1 MIYMD
6 NDSNINIYSMLLVSN
21 IENKKEMN
29 ER

>member
-1 MIYMD
+1 MIYTD
-6 NDSNINIYSMLLVSN
+6 NDSNINIYSIVLVSN